1 MRLKRHVNFMHTVL
15 QKRMIYDVFDW
26 LLYLEAPIRTNGMCQ
41 QNIKFDWLGAI
52 SVQWKS
58 VNQVRYLWQSWLHE
72 YGHVCFIWS
81 IL

>member
-41 QNIKFDWLGAI
+41 QNINFDWLGAI
-52 SVQWKS
+52 SVQ
-58 VNQVRYLWQSWLHE
+58 
-72 YGHVCFIWS
+72 
-81 IL
+81 